1 MIRHGSESE
10 CSIDLSL
17 ATIYNF
23 GLISKKTL
31 MTHRKSTM
39 KLNLSQ
45 RKQTEM
51 PLKTSGDLYIN
62 LEDSSKEKV
71 KVSISQDINT
81 SPISSPE
88 KHFTTEKGDELSSC
102 GEEDEEDE

>member
-1 MIRHGSESE
+1 
-10 CSIDLSL
+10 
-17 ATIYNF
+17 
-23 GLISKKTL
+23 
-31 MTHRKSTM
+31 
-39 KLNLSQ
+39 
-45 RKQTEM
+45 M

-88 KHFTTEKGDELSSC
+88 KHFTCEKGDDLSSC
-102 GEEDEEDE
+102 NEEDEEEEKEESMGVGMF